1 MTSQNSES
9 EALAIQVVSA
19 NQARELAP
27 QNHPIPRELWRKV
40 MGYTFH
46 LVDSRAKAG
55 YSYVEAG
62 LTSFPALE
70 ARRIKVLKR
79 LGFTVREHEFS
90 LFVGWEDGKERI

>member
-1 MTSQNSES
+1 MTSQKSS
-9 EALAIQVVSA
+9 DPLMIQVISA
-19 NQARELAP
+19 HQARAASPE
-27 QNHPIPRELWRKV
+27 NHPIPRELWKKV

-46 LVDSRAKAG
+46 LVDSRSKAG
-55 YSYVEAG
+55 YKYVEAG

-90 LFVGWEDGKERI
+90 LYVGWDDGEKRI